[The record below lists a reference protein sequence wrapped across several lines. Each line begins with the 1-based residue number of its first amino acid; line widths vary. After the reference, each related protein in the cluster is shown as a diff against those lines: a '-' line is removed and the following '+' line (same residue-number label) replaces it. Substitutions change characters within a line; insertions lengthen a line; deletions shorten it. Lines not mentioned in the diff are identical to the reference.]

1 MPEIDIYL
9 ASASPRRRELLQQ
22 LGVRFS
28 VRVADVAEVIQEAE
42 SPAQFVQRL
51 ASDKARIV
59 WEALPTAQRRPV
71 LGADTVVVVDAHI
84 LGKPASREHA
94 RQMLEMLSGRS
105 HQVLTGV
112 ALVSQQHSVCV
123 NVSEVR
129 FRDLRAVEIDAYWQ
143 TGEPVDKAGAYAIQ
157 GYAAAFIEHLSG
169 SYSGVMGLPL
179 YETSQLLEQQ
189 GIPVWQTVTGD
200 HE

>member
-51 ASDKARIV
+51 ASDKARTV